1 MTSVRT
7 PLVRDRLV
15 RLVGDA
21 VARAQSR
28 GQLPT
33 VALPEI
39 SIERP
44 AKAEQGDFATNFAL
58 RAKRAVGP
66 RGPNPMD
73 IASII
78 SAQLEQD
85 LPSYLAGVEA
95 APPGFLNFTLAD
107 DWLRAQI
114 DAILEEGDEYGSLPQ
129 TGLGRVQVEFVSAN
143 PTGPVHVGTARN
155 AAIGDSVARVLSRAG
170 WQVQREYYY
179 NDAGAQ
185 MEHLARSVWKRY
197 QELLGRPIELS
208 EDDYHGEYVVDLA
221 REILAEHGERFASTP
236 IENAAELGAL
246 AARRIMAWIETDL
259 ERARVHFDNW
269 FSEARVI
276 REGDF
281 QRMLDLL
288 KERGLVYEREGAQ
301 WLRSQDLGDERD
313 RVLIRSDGRP
323 TYTATDIAYHYDKFL
338 VRKFDRVI
346 DVWGADHHGQVPSLK
361 AIVRSFGIEAERFDI
376 LIHQMVNV
384 LENGEIV
391 RMSKRSGTVI
401 TLAEV
406 LDKVGVD
413 ATRWFLVS
421 RSADTM
427 MDFDLDLARK
437 QSSENPVYYVQYA
450 HARLARV
457 LADASIDW
465 AASGDVQLLKHPTEL
480 ALVRRMLQL
489 PEIVELAARSLSPH
503 HVPYYAY
510 ELARA
515 TQAWYDAGNDDRSLR
530 ILSDDASARAA
541 RLKLAAA
548 VRQVLANALDL
559 IGVMAPDA
567 MVRR

>member
-1 MTSVRT
+1 MTTVST
-7 PLVRDRLV
+7 PLVRDRLAGLV
-15 RLVGDA
+15 RDA
-21 VARAQSR
+21 VARAQST
-28 GQLPT
+28 GQLPA
-33 VALPEI
+33 VAMPEI

-78 SAQLEQD
+78 SAQIEQD
-85 LPSYLAGVEA
+85 LPNYLAGVEA
-95 APPGFLNFTLAD
+95 AAPGFLNFTLAD
-107 DWLRAQI
+107 DWLRAQV
-114 DAILEEGDEYGSLPQ
+114 DAILEEGADYGSLPR

-155 AAIGDSVARVLSRAG
+155 AALGDSVARVLARAG

-208 EDDYHGEYVVDLA
+208 DDDYHGEYVIDLA

-236 IENAAELGAL
+236 IEQAAELGAL
-246 AARRIMAWIETDL
+246 AARRIMTWIETDL

-288 KERGLVYEREGAQ
+288 KERGLVYEREGAE

-346 DVWGADHHGQVPSLK
+346 DVWGADHHGQVPSMK
-361 AIVRSFGIEAERFDI
+361 AIVHSFGIEPERFDI
-376 LIHQMVNV
+376 LIYQMVNV
-384 LENGEIV
+384 LENGEVV
-391 RMSKRSGTVI
+391 RMSKRSGTVV

-480 ALVRRMLQL
+480 ALIRRMLQL

-503 HVPYYAY
+503 HIPYYAY

-530 ILSDDASARAA
+530 ILSEDASVQAA

-559 IGVMAPDA
+559 IGVVAPDS
-567 MVRR
+567 M

>member
-7 PLVRDRLV
+7 PLVRDRLA

-21 VARAQSR
+21 VARAQST
-28 GQLPT
+28 GQLPA
-33 VALPEI
+33 VAMPEI
-39 SIERP
+39 AIERP

-78 SAQLEQD
+78 SAQVEQD
-85 LPSYLAGVEA
+85 LPNYLAGVEA

-107 DWLRAQI
+107 DWLRAQV
-114 DAILEEGDEYGSLPQ
+114 DAILEEGDAYGSLPQ
-129 TGLGRVQVEFVSAN
+129 PGLGRVQVEFVSAN

-155 AAIGDSVARVLSRAG
+155 AAIGDSVARVLARAG

-208 EDDYHGEYVVDLA
+208 EDDYHGEYVIDLA

-246 AARRIMAWIETDL
+246 AARRIMTWIETDL

-288 KERGLVYEREGAQ
+288 RERELMYEREGAQ

-361 AIVRSFGIEAERFDI
+361 AIVRSFGIEPERFDI

-457 LADASIDW
+457 LADASVDW
-465 AASGDVQLLKHPTEL
+465 AASGDVQVLRHPTEL

-548 VRQVLANALDL
+548 VRQVLANALDM
-559 IGVMAPDA
+559 IGVVAPDA
-567 MVRR
+567 M

>member
-1 MTSVRT
+1 MTTVRT
-7 PLVRDRLV
+7 PLVRDYLAG
-15 RLVGDA
+15 LVGDA
-21 VARAQSR
+21 VARAQST

-33 VALPEI
+33 VAMPEI

-73 IASII
+73 IAAII
-78 SAQLEQD
+78 SAQISLN
-85 LPSYLAGVEA
+85 LPSYLAGVETA
-95 APPGFLNFTLAD
+95 APGFLNFTLAD
-107 DWLRAQI
+107 DWLRGQVE
-114 DAILEEGDEYGSLPQ
+114 AILEEGAAYGSLPR
-129 TGLGRVQVEFVSAN
+129 TDLGRVQVEFVSAN

-155 AAIGDSVARVLSRAG
+155 AALGDSIARVLARAG
-170 WQVQREYYY
+170 WEVQREYYY

-185 MEHLARSVWKRY
+185 MDHLARSVWKRY
-197 QELLGRPIELS
+197 QELLGRPVELS
-208 EDDYHGEYVVDLA
+208 EDDYHGDYVIDLA
-221 REILAEHGERFASTP
+221 REILTEHGDRFASTP
-236 IENAAELGAL
+236 VEQAAELGAL
-246 AARRIMAWIETDL
+246 ASRRIMTWIETDL

-288 KERGLVYEREGAQ
+288 RERGLVYEREGAE
-301 WLRSQDLGDERD
+301 WLRSQELGDERD

-346 DVWGADHHGQVPSLK
+346 DVWGADHHGQVPSMK
-361 AIVRSFGIEAERFDI
+361 AIVRSLGVEPERFDI
-376 LIHQMVNV
+376 LIYQMVNV

-391 RMSKRSGTVI
+391 RMSKRSGTVVS
-401 TLAEV
+401 LAEV

-457 LADASIDW
+457 LADTAIDW
-465 AASGDVQLLKHPTEL
+465 ETSGDVQLLKHPAEL
-480 ALVRRMLQL
+480 ALIRRMLQL

-530 ILSDDASARAA
+530 ILSDDVAVQAA

-559 IGVMAPDA
+559 IGVVAPNS
-567 MVRR
+567 M